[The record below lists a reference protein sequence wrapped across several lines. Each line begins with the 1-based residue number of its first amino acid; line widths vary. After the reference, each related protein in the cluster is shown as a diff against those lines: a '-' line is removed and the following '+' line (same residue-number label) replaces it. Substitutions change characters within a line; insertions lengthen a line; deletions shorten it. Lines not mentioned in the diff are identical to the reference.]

1 MPDLADTA
9 GRAVAV
15 LLAALARLRHAKPM
29 HPEGVVFT
37 AVLDRRALGIGI
49 DWLDQTRTDDVLVR
63 LSRGAGLPDRFLDL
77 LGFALRLPGER
88 PVDVLLSSAGQGRW
102 ARWLPVLRRDAATP
116 YGSLMSYGSTAG
128 RVRLVAVPRGGPL
141 PPDRAGL
148 TASGP
153 GRGVMLFAAVG
164 GGPGG
169 ALGTLAPGA
178 ASLPPGPPP

>member
-63 LSRGAGLPDRFLDL
+63 LSRGAGLPDRFPDL

-88 PVDVLLSSAGQGRW
+88 PVDVLLSSAGQGRR
-102 ARWLPVLRRDAATP
+102 ARWLPGLRRDAATP

-128 RVRLVAVPRGGPL
+128 RVRLAAVAQGGPL
-141 PPDRAGL
+141 PSDRDGL
-148 TASGP
+148 TAAGP
-153 GRGVMLFAAVG
+153 DRVFTLSAAVG
-164 GGPGG
+164 GGPWQPF
-169 ALGTLAPGA
+169 GTV
-178 ASLPPGPPP
+178 